1 MEQQLRRLLRKIA
14 IVFQNLHFS
23 LHNES
28 IVSNL
33 RMNFA
38 PLDRWILNRWIVYHE
53 IAQPLHLLYIMLSTS
68 DFMLI

>member
-33 RMNFA
+33 CMNFA
-38 PLDRWILNRWIVYHE
+38 SLDRWIVG
-53 IAQPLHLLYIMLSTS
+53 S
-68 DFMLI
+68 